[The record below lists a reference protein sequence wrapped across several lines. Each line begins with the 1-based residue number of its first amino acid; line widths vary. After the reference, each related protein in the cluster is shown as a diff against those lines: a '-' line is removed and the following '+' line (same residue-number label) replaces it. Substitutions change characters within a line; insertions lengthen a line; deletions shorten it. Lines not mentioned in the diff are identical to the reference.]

1 MAMEWLLKALEEKLI
16 PWVTDEL
23 IPWITKKLLPWLEER
38 LFLRFEQG
46 ILEKV
51 GVAALLGV
59 IFAAAP
65 IGAILAIHLALRGRR
80 ARVFISF
87 QHERESLAEILAG
100 RFVSAGIQPVKLP
113 FLDNPDHDRLLDEVK
128 QAIRHCDV
136 FICVPGRNPSF
147 VESEVSM
154 AFGLE
159 KPLLFV
165 VSEQDTPRLPNTAKK
180 GYPILGLE
188 RLEGNFT
195 TFVNFCSYLAGDWRS
210 VVQLY
215 GTIWLIWGPG
225 LILLANILGVLV
237 MVGIMQ
243 STQLPMSYSAWH
255 DILRDPATLWFLVG
269 SVVLFLGPYA
279 YFIRRRFE
287 LRSRVR
293 RAICNERFGANS
305 LPKVLDAS
313 LTRENILEILYPGS
327 IVAEHETSPHAAG
340 TS

>member
-1 MAMEWLLKALEEKLI
+1 MEWLLKALEEKLLL
-16 PWVTDEL
+16 WLTE
-23 IPWITKKLLPWLEER
+23 KLLPWLGKM
-38 LFLRFEQG
+38 FLLQVEQK
-46 ILEKV
+46 ILLKA

-100 RFVSAGIQPVKLP
+100 RLASAGIQPVKLT

-136 FICVPGRNPSF
+136 FICIPGRNPSF

-165 VSEQDTPRLPNTAKK
+165 VSERDTPRLPNTAKK

-210 VVQLY
+210 VIRLY
-215 GTIWLIWGPG
+215 DTIWLIWATGFSLLGNIVG
-225 LILLANILGVLV
+225 LLV
-237 MVGIMQ
+237 MFGIMQ
-243 STQLPMSYSAWH
+243 PTQPPKAISYSVLHESCETRQHCAFCSSRWFSFS
-255 DILRDPATLWFLVG
+255 AFTLT
-269 SVVLFLGPYA
+269 SYA
-279 YFIRRRFE
+279 AD
-287 LRSRVR
+287 S
-293 RAICNERFGANS
+293 S
-305 LPKVLDAS
+305 
-313 LTRENILEILYPGS
+313 
-327 IVAEHETSPHAAG
+327 
-340 TS
+340 